1 MEYTNQAID
10 FSEQIKV
17 LKARGMLFK
26 DERLALR
33 QLGSISYFRLA
44 IYWHS
49 MEQDSVSHKFFPETR
64 FEDVVSLY
72 LFDKRLRSLIFAAI
86 QDVEIALRTRVIHHF
101 SMKHG
106 AFWFLNRDLFKDKL
120 IYDNCLANIKSELG
134 RSKEDFIQEHFSKY
148 SSPPFPPAWKTLEV
162 VSFGTLSKL
171 YCNMQDAEVKKL
183 VAKDFYLP
191 QYPFLENWIKCAC
204 VLRNYCAHHA
214 RLWNRRFPLI
224 PKLPQSLPLT
234 WIANRDVRPIK
245 LYAQLCYLAYMEQSI
260 NPRGNFKEKIF
271 RLLSP
276 APRPLLKSIGI
287 PAAWQSEPLW
297 KE

>member
-1 MEYTNQAID
+1 MN
-10 FSEQIKV
+10 S
-17 LKARGMLFK
+17 
-26 DERLALR
+26 
-33 QLGSISYFRLA
+33 
-44 IYWHS
+44 
-49 MEQDSVSHKFFPETR
+49 
-64 FEDVVSLY
+64 
-72 LFDKRLRSLIFAAI
+72 
-86 QDVEIALRTRVIHHF
+86 
-101 SMKHG
+101 
-106 AFWFLNRDLFKDKL
+106 DLFKNKP

-204 VLRNYCAHHA
+204 VLRNYCARHA